1 MHTSGTASPQIAWP
15 AHREV
20 LVRER
25 VLERTTILLVEDD
38 SALRE
43 SIGSHLR
50 RIGHAV
56 VAAGSGAEAM
66 ELAALSGPDVTLA
79 LIDVRLPDM
88 DGFDLWQRLNRQVLG
103 IRGLFMSGHDL
114 ADLPPIP
121 LDRKEV
127 RFLPKPFEVL
137 QLTDLI
143 QDLLANR

>member
-1 MHTSGTASPQIAWP
+1 MHTSGTAFPPVTWP
-15 AHREV
+15 AHRQG
-20 LVRER
+20 LVQER
-25 VLERTTILLVEDD
+25 NPEHTTILLVEDD

-43 SIGSHLR
+43 SIGAHLR

-56 VAAGSGAEAM
+56 VSAGTGAEAL
-66 ELAALSGPDVTLA
+66 ELAALSGPDVTLV

-103 IRGLFMSGHDL
+103 IRGLFMSGHDPE
-114 ADLPPIP
+114 DLPPIP

-127 RFLPKPFEVL
+127 RFLHKPFGVP